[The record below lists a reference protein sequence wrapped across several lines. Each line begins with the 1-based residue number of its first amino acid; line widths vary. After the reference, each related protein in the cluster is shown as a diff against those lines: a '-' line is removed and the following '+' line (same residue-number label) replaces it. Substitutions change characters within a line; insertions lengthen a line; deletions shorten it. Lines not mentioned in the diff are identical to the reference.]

1 MVASVSGSVAVT
13 LRVPRAQ
20 VWPFVADTDRVNRV
34 LGNAAVDVLPVDD
47 AAKERGVMFVGATH
61 FGPLKIVYDEYPFD
75 FVAERYFSVRRTL
88 RSGPVEEI
96 SYRVDLRDDPNNR
109 EICLVEVV
117 LSLLPRNT
125 LVSPVSHL
133 AVREVLAKNRKFLEE
148 LDGHLSAGG
157 SHPFQ
162 VDAVHGLDEERYRV
176 ARRNLL
182 ANQPGPPR
190 VAEKIAEYLAHAPDA
205 DVVKLRPYEVADALN
220 LDRRETLVALLAAV
234 PAGLVELRWAVVCPS
249 CQAASGTFPTL
260 EAFAPPGHCDL
271 CDLTYA
277 VALDEA
283 VEAVF
288 VPHAAVRR
296 IEARP
301 FCLAGPGRL
310 PHVVAQAMAPPS
322 GEASLVVAA
331 NPGRFRLFARGGFY
345 RAVTVEEGAP
355 TELRVPLSALDPLEG
370 GEASVKATRP
380 SLRVAPGGTI
390 YVQNSEAAARPVK
403 LERLQFA
410 SRAATALAVSQL
422 PEFARLLGRDLL
434 RPGTPLAVSRV
445 ALFFSDLVGS
455 TALYASVGDA
465 AAFRLVADHF
475 DVLRAAIEAEGGVVV
490 KTMGDAVMASF
501 PEEGALV
508 RAAGKA
514 LEAFEEFRASTPHG
528 AAVGLKVGGY
538 AGPCYVVRAN
548 ETLDYFGQTVN
559 VAARLQ
565 GLAGAGE
572 HVALASAWDAIGD
585 QGPLVELERF
595 TAQVKGVPEALLL
608 VRVGARRE
616 RTSSP

>member
-1 MVASVSGSVAVT
+1 MVASVTGSVAVT
-13 LRVPRAQ
+13 LRVPREQ

-34 LGNAAVDVLPVDD
+34 LGNAAVDILPVDE

-75 FVAERYFSVRRTL
+75 FVAGRYFSVRRIL

-109 EICLVEVV
+109 DACVVEVV
-117 LSLLPRNT
+117 LTLLPRNA

-148 LDGHLSAGG
+148 LDGHLAVGG

-162 VDAVHGLDEERYRV
+162 VDAIHGVDNDRFEI
-176 ARRNLL
+176 ARRSLL
-182 ANQPGPPR
+182 AHQPGPPR

-249 CQAASGTFPTL
+249 CQAPSGTFPTL
-260 EAFAPPGHCDL
+260 DAFAPPGHCDL

-288 VPHAAVRR
+288 VPHPAVRR

-310 PHVVAQAMAPPS
+310 PHVIAQAMAPPS

-370 GEASVKATRP
+370 GETATKTTRP
-380 SLRVAPGGTI
+380 PLRVAPGGTI
-390 YVQNSEAAARPVK
+390 YVQNTEAAARPVK
-403 LERLQFA
+403 LEHLQFA

-422 PEFARLLGRDLL
+422 PEFARLVGRDLL
-434 RPGTPLAVSRV
+434 RPGTPLSVSRV
-445 ALFFSDLVGS
+445 ALLFSDLVGS

-475 DVLRAAIEAEGGVVV
+475 DVLKAAMEAEGGVVV

-514 LEAFEEFRASTPHG
+514 LEAFEEFCRRTPHG
-528 AAVGLKVGGY
+528 AAVGLKLGGY
-538 AGPCYVVRAN
+538 AGPCYVIRAN

-572 HVALASAWDAIGD
+572 HIALASAWDAIAD
-585 QGPLVELERF
+585 HGPLREVERF

-608 VRVGARRE
+608 VRARCE
-616 RTSSP
+616 RAAPP